1 MRSIDERC
9 AAVRG
14 RARRLSRRANGQAAV
29 VVAVLALFS
38 LIDLA
43 GRSATDAAAE
53 AMDPAEAL
61 FGAAS
66 LFGPSIGGYV
76 LVGLVVAVVA
86 VVVTLICMARR
97 RSNAEQDRLPHEE
110 TSEGNAHER

>member
-9 AAVRG
+9 AAVCG

-43 GRSATDAAAE
+43 GRTATDGLAE
-53 AMDPAEAL
+53 GIVPADAL

-66 LFGPSIGGYV
+66 LFGPSVGGYV
-76 LVGLVVAVVA
+76 LVGLAAAVAA
-86 VVVTLICMARR
+86 VSITLIVMARR
-97 RSNAEQDRLPHEE
+97 RSNAGQAHPTHE
-110 TSEGNAHER
+110 TTNEGNTHER